1 MGEAMRVGGLGFRV
15 AMVAWLMASAASG
28 EPLAR
33 EDVPEPLAP
42 WVGWVLR
49 GHEDQICPFLQ
60 GEGTRVCVWP
70 GRLELELDARGGRFR
85 QSVFVARESDVAL
98 PGGGGPVW
106 PEDVRVDGVRAPV
119 GEGEGVP
126 RVRLAPG
133 EHEIEGRFVWS
144 PMPPGLRIP
153 NETGLVALVV
163 DGRPVP
169 RPRRDGEGAL
179 WLREASVEGPS
190 TPVENRVDIE
200 VVRRFQDAVPPR
212 LQTLVTLRASGETR
226 EEVLGLALPAGWL
239 ATAIGSPLPARLDPD
254 GRLRVQLRPGDW
266 TIVVDA
272 RMAEATTRLAPPKQ
286 PEGARWDESEVW
298 SIALAPELRLV
309 ELAGAPSIDPT
320 QAEIPSDWHVLP
332 TYRLDAGSELAL
344 EEKHRG
350 SEGSPGDLLTLERT
364 WYLDFDGGGA
374 TVLDQLHGTLR
385 RSLRLE
391 MGPGT
396 ELGRIAI
403 DGVDQPITRRT
414 DGDRSGIET
423 TLGSIALDAD
433 SRIPGRP
440 RKLSAV
446 GWDHDVDQLSGT
458 LWLPPG
464 YRLLHA
470 SGVDTASE
478 TWISRW
484 NLLSVFFVLLM
495 AVVSVRLFGKL
506 GAAWAFATLVLV
518 WNEPGA
524 PTRIWLALAVVEAL
538 RRAVARSRFARFVQ
552 IAQGLVAIA
561 LVAIAVPF
569 AVTQLRG
576 GLFPALG
583 QPGGGGS
590 FDFALRNAAVTTA
603 SEELAVV
610 PERAAQESMLMAPSP
625 GSAISE
631 IRGERVRMGKASLD
645 ALVDADAFD
654 GGSGGGSI
662 ASRRAGLEAD
672 PSAVVPTGPGRPD
685 WTWEAVALQWSGP
698 VTREHGL
705 GLWLLPPW
713 ANGLLAIARVVF
725 VVGLAGLFV
734 RGWRGSVIAGA
745 GLGPLG
751 TVLGGVAARGPVLV
765 VGLAL
770 GVAALGAS
778 VSRAELPTPE
788 LLDELRNRLLENPD
802 CAPTCAVLSRL
813 EVEVRRDRLRLS
825 AVIEAKAETGVPLP
839 GGGLGETSWQ
849 PDSVQ
854 LEGRRAEAIRRDASG
869 VVWLRVAR
877 GTHAVVLEGPMPAS
891 ETVELS
897 LPLAP
902 RRTALVAAPRGYRVA
917 GIGPDG
923 VAVGAL
929 QLVRDATHVAV
940 AADETS
946 VDETL
951 EPSVILPFAELT
963 RRFELGLR
971 WRTSTQVR
979 RIAPAEGPIVL
990 EVPLVKGEAVTTPG
1004 IVVEDGRAK
1013 LTLAAGVDFAGYA
1026 STLEI
1031 APAIELV
1038 APTDRPWSEVWL
1050 LSAAPVWHVE
1060 AEGLAPVDRVHE
1072 GARMREW
1079 RPWPGE
1085 SLRLAI
1091 ERPAGV
1097 EAATRTIDRA
1107 QLSLAPGARATDA
1120 TLSLAM
1126 RSSQGGQHVVTLPE
1140 AAELTSISIN
1150 GQPQPLRQ
1158 EGREVSLALA
1168 PGSRDVVL
1176 AWREARGMRALLRGS
1191 EVGLGVDAVNATVE
1205 IAVPGN
1211 RWVLFTGGPRLGP
1224 TVLFWPSLLVV
1235 AGLAFLIA
1243 RTGLTPL
1250 AMHHGLLLGLG
1261 LTQAPVASGAIVVVW
1276 FLAIALRGRFAER
1289 LVGLHP
1295 VAFRGIQIGLGL
1307 LTVAA
1312 AAALIHAIGNGLLGT
1327 PAMRI
1332 AGNGSS
1338 SGLLRWY
1345 VDRSAVALP
1354 TPWIFSL
1361 SIGWYRAA
1369 MLGWSMWLAL
1379 ALVEWSRWGFARWS
1393 EAGMFSPDPRRGG
1406 DGGSGRGG
1414 SAAPPASVA

>member
-1 MGEAMRVGGLGFRV
+1 MRLGVLGFLAATMGGL
-15 AMVAWLMASAASG
+15 MVSTATA

-49 GHEDQICPFLQ
+49 GHEDQACPFLQ
-60 GEGTRVCVWP
+60 GEGTRACVWP

-85 QSVFVARESDVAL
+85 QSVFVARASEVAL

-119 GEGEGVP
+119 GEGEGGP
-126 RVRLAPG
+126 RVHLAPG
-133 EHEIEGRFVWS
+133 AHEIEGRFVWS

-153 NETGLVALVV
+153 NETGLVELVL
-163 DGRPVP
+163 DGERVA
-169 RPRRDGEGAL
+169 RPRRDAEGAL
-179 WLREASVEGPS
+179 WLREASAEGPA

-200 VVRRFQDAVPPR
+200 VARRFQDAVPPR

-320 QAEIPSDWHVLP
+320 QAEIPGDWHALP
-332 TYRLDAGSELAL
+332 TYRLEAGSALAL
-344 EEKHRG
+344 EEKRRG
-350 SEGSPGDLLTLERT
+350 SEGSPGDQLMLQRT

-374 TVLDQLHGTLR
+374 TVLDQLQGTLR

-403 DGVDQPITRRT
+403 DGVDQPITRRG

-423 TLGSIALDAD
+423 ALGRIALDAD
-433 SRIPGRP
+433 SRIPANP
-440 RKLSAV
+440 RRLSAV

-470 SGVDTASE
+470 SGVDSASE
-478 TWISRW
+478 TWVSRW

-524 PTRIWLALAVVEAL
+524 PARIWLVLAVFEAL
-538 RRAVARSRFARFVQ
+538 RRAVARGRFARAVQ
-552 IAQGLVAIA
+552 VAQGLVAVV

-569 AVTQLRG
+569 AIAELRG

-583 QPGGGGS
+583 HPGGGGS
-590 FDFALRNAAVTTA
+590 LGFWARGSGGTVAT
-603 SEELAVV
+603 EELAVESAMEADQAMPMAV
-610 PERAAQESMLMAPSP
+610 PSAP
-625 GSAISE
+625 GAE
-631 IRGERVRMGKASLD
+631 FEDGEAPRVRMGKVALDSLSD
-645 ALVDADAFD
+645 AYSSAA
-654 GGSGGGSI
+654 GGGSSP
-662 ASRRAGLEAD
+662 SRRAALEAD
-672 PSAVVPTGPGRPD
+672 PSAIVPTGPGRPD
-685 WTWEAVALQWSGP
+685 WAWEAVALQWSGP
-698 VTREHGL
+698 VTRDHAL

-713 ANGLLAIARVVF
+713 ANGGLAIARVVL

-734 RGWRGSVIAGA
+734 RGWRRQLVAGA

-751 TVLGGVAARGPVLV
+751 LGLGGVAARGLMLGA
-765 VGLAL
+765 GLA
-770 GVAALGAS
+770 VALGA
-778 VSRAELPTPE
+778 VALEAPLARAEMPTPE
-788 LLDELRNRLLENPD
+788 LLDELRNRLLENPE
-802 CAPTCAVLSRL
+802 CTPNCAVISRL
-813 EVEVRRDRLRLS
+813 ELEVGPERLRLS
-825 AVIEAKAETGVPLP
+825 AVVEARAETGVPLP

-849 PDSVQ
+849 PASVQ
-854 LEGRRAEAIRRDASG
+854 LDGRPAEAIRRDASG

-877 GTHAVVLEGPMPAS
+877 GTHEIVLEGPMPPS
-891 ETVELS
+891 ETVALP

-902 RRTALVAAPRGYRVA
+902 RRTALVGSPRGWSVA

-929 QLVRDATHVAV
+929 QLVRDATRVAVEAV
-940 AADETS
+940 AATNE
-946 VDETL
+946 ETL
-951 EPSVILPFAELT
+951 APSVIQPFAELT

-971 WRTSTQVR
+971 WRTSTRVQ

-990 EVPLVKGEAVTTPG
+990 EIPLVKGEAVTTPG
-1004 IVVEDGRAK
+1004 IVVEAGRAK
-1013 LTLAAGVDFAGYA
+1013 LTLAAGVAFASYE

-1031 APAIELV
+1031 APAIELA
-1038 APTDRPWSEVWL
+1038 APADRPWSEVWQ

-1060 AEGLAPVDRVHE
+1060 TEGLAPVDRVHE
-1072 GARMREW
+1072 GARTREW

-1085 SLRLAI
+1085 KLRLAI
-1091 ERPAGV
+1091 ERPAGL

-1107 QLSLAPGARATDA
+1107 ALSLSPGARATDA
-1120 TLSLAM
+1120 TLALSM

-1140 AAELTSISIN
+1140 AAALTSISID

-1168 PGSRDVVL
+1168 PGSRTIVL
-1176 AWREARGMRALLRGS
+1176 AWREARGIRALLRGS
-1191 EVGLGVDAVNATVE
+1191 EVGLGADAVNATVE
-1205 IAVPGN
+1205 IAVPEN

-1224 TVLFWPSLLVV
+1224 TVLFWPTLLVV

-1243 RTGLTPL
+1243 RTGATPL
-1250 AMHHGLLLGLG
+1250 ATHHWLLLGLG
-1261 LTQAPVASGAIVVVW
+1261 LTQASIVSGAIVVAW
-1276 FLAIALRGRFAER
+1276 FLGLALRGRFADR
-1289 LVGLHP
+1289 VAGLP
-1295 VAFRGIQIGLGL
+1295 RIAFRAVQIALGL

-1327 PAMRI
+1327 PSMRI

-1345 VDRSAVALP
+1345 VDRSAAGLP
-1354 TPWIFSL
+1354 MPWMLSL
-1361 SIGWYRAA
+1361 SIWWYRAA
-1369 MLGWSMWLAL
+1369 MLAWSMWLAL

-1393 EAGMFSPDPRRGG
+1393 EGGLFSPDSRAGG
-1406 DGGSGRGG
+1406 GA
-1414 SAAPPASVA
+1414 SAASSSGVA